1 MKTSFK
7 RKVIL
12 HFPVF
17 MIISLFILVLSY
29 YSHYVLNKKLQI
41 IEKKDILLN
50 TVLEA
55 RRYEKNYFLYLSR
68 KHIETALGY
77 VVEAENLFHNITE
90 EYGKYTLAKN
100 LGEMEVELKRYERSL
115 SALIGFH
122 ENDGTIRVSVNTL
135 DNLKN
140 HHKMVEQQGRKLTT
154 ELEDIVKNERIHIQ
168 GLIEKSKIYHTIAL
182 AAIFILSILT
192 MLFLIINV
200 NRPLQSIEDAVFHI
214 AQGHYKKIPKI
225 STGDEFES
233 LAISLNT
240 MIDELNKRNELIVQ
254 SEKLASIGTLTSGV
268 AHELNNPLNN
278 ISTSIQILLEELDEN
293 IPEFKKELLEETE
306 KQVERARDTVKALLE
321 FSRDRSFRPEEI
333 NFKELVDQTIKLIKA
348 EVPASINL
356 TTNIPEDLQVNLDP
370 QRIQQVLIN
379 LIVNAVHAMD
389 DGGDLTIRAFTRKE
403 NKEFC
408 FQVQDTGKGI
418 PEENLSKIFDPFFTT
433 KEIGMGTGLGLSTSH
448 GFVER
453 HGGRIEVESK
463 VGRGTTFTVILP
475 RRTVRTAGF
484 D

>member
-1 MKTSFK
+1 M
-7 RKVIL
+7 
-12 HFPVF
+12 
-17 MIISLFILVLSY
+17 
-29 YSHYVLNKKLQI
+29 
-41 IEKKDILLN
+41 
-50 TVLEA
+50 
-55 RRYEKNYFLYLSR
+55 
-68 KHIETALGY
+68 
-77 VVEAENLFHNITE
+77 VEAENLFHHITE

-100 LGEMEVELKRYERSL
+100 LGEIKVELKQYERSL
-115 SALIGFH
+115 SALIGLH
-122 ENDGTIRVSVNTL
+122 ENDGTIKVSINTL
-135 DNLKN
+135 DNLEN

-154 ELEDIVKNERIHIQ
+154 ELEDIVKKERRHVQ
-168 GLIEKSKIYHTIAL
+168 GLIEKSKTYHTIAL

-214 AQGHYKKIPKI
+214 AQGHYEKIPKI

-306 KQVERARDTVKALLE
+306 KQIERARDTVKALLE
-321 FSRDRSFRPEEI
+321 FSRDRSFRPEAI

-356 TTNIPEDLQVNLDP
+356 TMNIPEGLQVNLDP

-379 LIVNAVHAMD
+379 LIVNAVHAMG
-389 DGGDLTIRAFTRKE
+389 DGGDLTIRAFMRKE
-403 NKEFC
+403 KKEFC

-433 KEIGMGTGLGLSTSH
+433 KEVGMGTGLGLSTSH

-453 HGGRIEVESK
+453 HGGRFEVESK
-463 VGRGTTFTVILP
+463 AGKGTTFTIILP
-475 RRTVRTAGF
+475 QRTVRVAGF